1 MPTPVYCN
9 GCKRCFTSIQY
20 FEQHLKAK
28 SHCANVFVERQSP
41 GPNGLS
47 RMTSRTR
54 EYKRQ
59 GVALDEFIDSVGDII
74 RKEESQKLEIKD
86 LSVFEYCPK
95 NDTPPPVSYKRIR
108 VDKFR
113 KSEKTTSA
121 SAYASLAKD
130 INATIK
136 AKLGLIDCKEGPLKL
151 LAGLEKASFE
161 LTKPILALAQS
172 IENTKGEVMDHSNDC
187 NVEVDN
193 STFVVDEPND
203 TQEEVNDL
211 PENEV
216 DVVGPEPSTTSTP
229 PKPNK
234 KVLDDF
240 REYIERAKREYRRYS
255 PEMTAGIE
263 LMHLMNT
270 KGGSV
275 TLYDEIFKW
284 HMDHLKTSNTVS
296 AEILHKTL
304 LERHNLGP
312 TLPVEKETYL
322 PHSGETVHIACHD
335 AKAMEV
341 DLLSDPRLCDD
352 DYLFYNDD
360 PYADPP
366 EEWTKVG
373 DVDSGLAHRVTWEK
387 LIQPEPYTPC
397 GRKKILCPHIIYFD
411 ATPTGNFSNLS
422 LEIVK
427 FTIGLLK
434 GKTRNLS
441 YAWRQLGYIRK
452 ITKRGNQAA
461 KNISKSNHIDAKNYV
476 KDPNHR
482 KRKFMQC
489 ARAGEEEFD
498 AQLYSQRGGG
508 KSKKKRP
515 NIKPQDLHAILQ
527 TILESYKL
535 LEDDGGLPWDL
546 WYKEKMYRLQLIPY
560 IIFVKADSV
569 EANKACGCYGSN
581 GKGVKSLCRMCC
593 VAAEQTDEPY
603 VNPEPAR
610 KTQKM
615 ILDLV
620 KKGTAESKQ
629 KLKDLSQHEIWNCF
643 YRHRFGLHNNA
654 GIHGATPMETLHWI
668 QLNTYKYNRE
678 AFFSQTGETS
688 QLSENLDSL
697 TQTIGFFLERQSDR
711 ELPRTK
717 YTDGIRGGKMNAH
730 EMTGVMILLTLTL
743 RSRAGR
749 NLLLN
754 TAWGDQKEFFPD
766 EQSIQ
771 LWIQMLET
779 HLMFEQWL
787 GKEEHDI
794 RLLEKAETKVKEMM
808 ALTKHVARR
817 SKGMG
822 YKTQSFHTTIHM
834 PRLAMEL
841 CAPVHWN
848 TQTNEQAHKADK
860 RTAQRTSRQIDTFD
874 ISHAHKTVYRHA
886 IELSMEEIH
895 GYVRRWDYYSRAA
908 DIDNEPEYLPPSLTG
923 ASVLFYYSRDSE
935 SLIELEIKS
944 RSTGKDSYIYDPNTL
959 AFITSLAA
967 DLSNDHGID
976 HVKTFATLQLFSNTQ
991 EDNKQ
996 LFHAMPYFQ
1005 GKPWNDWAMFDLS
1018 DADSDTP
1025 TARSYVA
1032 AQIKCFL
1039 DFSNLPQENALMQ
1052 PPGLYAIIEPSA
1064 PNADE
1069 NEIWWS
1075 DLFDP
1080 IHKEACQVPGF
1091 EGHNRQ
1097 ELVSID
1103 RILHPATVV
1112 PDHENPNKRAYLRMI
1127 PMKVWSKMFD
1137 DWLDVDEE

>member
-1 MPTPVYCN
+1 MAH
-9 GCKRCFTSIQY
+9 GSLEDIQ
-20 FEQHLKAK
+20 
-28 SHCANVFVERQSP
+28 HC
-41 GPNGLS
+41 
-47 RMTSRTR
+47 
-54 EYKRQ
+54 
-59 GVALDEFIDSVGDII
+59 VG
-74 RKEESQKLEIKD
+74 R
-86 LSVFEYCPK
+86 
-95 NDTPPPVSYKRIR
+95 N
-108 VDKFR
+108 
-113 KSEKTTSA
+113 
-121 SAYASLAKD
+121 
-130 INATIK
+130 
-136 AKLGLIDCKEGPLKL
+136 
-151 LAGLEKASFE
+151 
-161 LTKPILALAQS
+161 LTQ
-172 IENTKGEVMDHSNDC
+172 
-187 NVEVDN
+187 
-193 STFVVDEPND
+193 
-203 TQEEVNDL
+203 
-211 PENEV
+211 
-216 DVVGPEPSTTSTP
+216 
-229 PKPNK
+229 
-234 KVLDDF
+234 
-240 REYIERAKREYRRYS
+240 
-255 PEMTAGIE
+255 
-263 LMHLMNT
+263 
-270 KGGSV
+270 
-275 TLYDEIFKW
+275 
-284 HMDHLKTSNTVS
+284 
-296 AEILHKTL
+296 TL

-373 DVDSGLAHRVTWEK
+373 DVNSGLAQRVTWEK
-387 LIQPEPYTPC
+387 LIRPEPFTPC

-411 ATPTGNFSNLS
+411 ATPTGNFSNLN

-427 FTIGLLK
+427 FSIGLFK
-434 GKTRNLS
+434 GKTRNRE

-452 ITKRGNQAA
+452 ITKRGKKAA
-461 KNISKSNHIDAKNYV
+461 ANIEKSQHIDAKNYV

-489 ARAGEEEFD
+489 PRTGEEEFD
-498 AQLYSQRGGG
+498 AQLYSQRGRGN
-508 KSKKKRP
+508 SKKKTP

-527 TILESYKL
+527 TILESYKV
-535 LEDDGGLPWDL
+535 LEDEGGLPWDL
-546 WYKEKMYRLQLIPY
+546 RYKEKMWRMQLIPY

-593 VAAEQTDEPY
+593 VPSEQTDEPY
-603 VNPEPAR
+603 LNPEPAR
-610 KTQKM
+610 KTQEM
-615 ILDLV
+615 ILNLV

-678 AFFSQTGETS
+678 ALFCQTGETS
-688 QLSENLDSL
+688 QLSDNLDSL

-711 ELPRTK
+711 DLPRTK

-766 EQSIQ
+766 EQSVQ

-787 GKEEHDI
+787 GKEEHDL

-848 TQTNEQAHKADK
+848 TQTNEQAHKVDK

-895 GYVRRWDYYSRAA
+895 GYARRWDYFSRAA
-908 DIDNEPEYLPPSLTG
+908 DVVGEPEYFPPRLTG
-923 ASVLFYYSRDSE
+923 PSVVFYYSRDSE
-935 SLIELEIKS
+935 VLIEEENNS
-944 RSTGKDSYIYDPNTL
+944 DSTGKDQYIYDPNTL
-959 AFITSLAA
+959 AFITNLAA
-967 DLSNDHGID
+967 DLCNDNGIE
-976 HVKTFATLQLFSNTQ
+976 HVMAYGTLKVAFSNKR
-991 EDNKQ
+991 EENSQ
-996 LFHAMPYFQ
+996 LFHAMPFFQ
-1005 GKPWNDWAMFDLS
+1005 GKPWNDWAIFDLS
-1018 DADSDTP
+1018 DPESETP
-1025 TARSYVA
+1025 TANNYVP

-1039 DFSNLPQENALMQ
+1039 DFSDLPEDNAIMR
-1052 PPGLYAIIEPSA
+1052 PPGIYAIIEPSR

-1075 DLFDP
+1075 NLFDP
-1080 IHKEACQVPGF
+1080 IHKQACPVPGF
-1091 EGHNRQ
+1091 EEYNRQ

-1127 PMKVWSKMFD
+1127 PMSVWSKMFD
-1137 DWLDVDEE
+1137 DWLDIDEIVAGEE